1 MKKKLIGLAA
11 MSAAIMLAFSAAAC
25 KGSSEGSTES
35 PSGYSA
41 ETATDMAITLPIP
54 TGEASVGE
62 DGTSEDGSTVSGE
75 NMTDVGT
82 PAETT
87 TLSEQEIAA
96 TTQVAETT
104 AAVNTDAPATGTG
117 NVSANTK
124 YNPQTQKLIAL
135 TFDDGPDTGN
145 TNATTRIVDVMEK
158 YGAHCTFFAVGE
170 AIKEWFPTSCVDV
183 MKKAVS
189 VGCEYATH
197 TYSHANLN
205 KLDAEAIN
213 KELSRSISAI
223 EAITGQKVTLL
234 RPPYGNASD
243 NVQSIID
250 MPMIQWNVDTLDW
263 DTKDAANTV
272 RVVQETI
279 QPGSIVLMH
288 DIYRQTADAVESMV
302 PWLQENGYTLVTVT
316 ELFEAYG
323 IPLEGHK
330 QYYSTDTIK

>member
-1 MKKKLIGLAA
+1 MRKKLIGLAV
-11 MSAAIMLAFSAAAC
+11 MSAAIILAFSATAC
-25 KGSSEGSTES
+25 DSSKNGGATES

-54 TGEASVGE
+54 TEEGTAEE
-62 DGTSEDGSTVSGE
+62 DGTVASGE
-75 NMTDVGT
+75 GQTVDT
-82 PAETT
+82 
-87 TLSEQEIAA
+87 
-96 TTQVAETT
+96 TT
-104 AAVNTDAPATGTG
+104 AAETETAATQSAELTAAETDEAISIPVG
-117 NVSANTK
+117 NASANSK
-124 YNPQTQKLIAL
+124 YDPNTMKLVAL

-145 TNATTRIVDVMEK
+145 TNATTRIVNVMEK

-183 MKKAVS
+183 MKKAVDI
-189 VGCEYATH
+189 GCEYATH

-213 KELSRSISAI
+213 KELSRSMAAI
-223 EAITGQKVTLL
+223 EDITGQKVTLL
-234 RPPYGNASD
+234 RPPYGNASES
-243 NVQSIID
+243 VAAAVD
-250 MPMIQWNVDTLDW
+250 MPMIQWDVDTLDW
-263 DTKDAANTV
+263 STKDPANTLK
-272 RVVQETI
+272 VVQENVK
-279 QPGSIVLMH
+279 PGSVVLMH

-330 QYYSTDTIK
+330 QYYSVDTIK